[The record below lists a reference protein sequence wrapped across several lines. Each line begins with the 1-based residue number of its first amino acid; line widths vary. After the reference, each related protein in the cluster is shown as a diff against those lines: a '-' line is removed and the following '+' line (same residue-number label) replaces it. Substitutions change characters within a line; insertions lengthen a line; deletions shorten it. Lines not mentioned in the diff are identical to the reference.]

1 MITFLLRGGVKMIK
15 KIQNKIQCICQK
27 HFDFRLKA
35 VSRRKYLR
43 IIAVSIIVIL
53 TFLGSLSN
61 RNVNV
66 YTETSNFTNQMIEK
80 TNSPPASEVQSTES
94 TNQSSNNKTTTTA
107 SSTQLI
113 DPTEEEIAAAKA
125 AGEKAYSE
133 TGGSQTFSAIA
144 ATTIFNGH
152 TIPDGYTV
160 IYAKDGV
167 IIAVNGTLSAD
178 KAKIIGITKAI
189 AFIDGQTDI
198 QNLYIAREVVN
209 GSSSRLYMKANI
221 SPGSATNADGSY
233 PFINQNTIPS
243 AGLDL
248 QSLSIGIKTTT
259 DSYIH
264 YVNYYI
270 DDGKV
275 VDSSGENAIETPTQS
290 ASVQVNANQPGTFSY
305 TVNGG
310 IVQTGTYGTT
320 LSGIHV
326 GDKVVIIPTAVAGY
340 SFAQT
345 NGYFTALESNVDTVT
360 YTGKQTPITIK
371 YQDYFGQTIAPSKI
385 MNLTYGSAAQD
396 LTTNVPTIS
405 GYTFTAVSATETKN
419 QSATSVSASLDTNGN
434 VIVKDANGKQISEV
448 ILYYKTNAT
457 VSINVNGNKYYDGL
471 SVVPIVKYTFNDK
484 TESTS
489 LLNNDLSI
497 DQITW
502 NPTDF
507 KAMNEKGVEVTAPT
521 EIGTYTTWQL
531 TESGLAKLAAR
542 TNYLFTIVQTSDIYT
557 IKPISGMVEL
567 GGSKTYDGKAGIPS
581 IHVKLAEGVT
591 SSLIPEQ
598 VTLSN
603 TDYTVDTQSAKN
615 MVNVG
620 SYAIKLTKSGID
632 KVKAANPKMSFN
644 DIANTSGIYTINKA
658 DAVITVEDATFNYD
672 AQSHSIP
679 IGNVHVTGVV
689 SGESLDYTLT
699 VNSRTDIGSQ
709 IVPIS
714 LGEGTVNN
722 NYSITAT
729 DTAELTINPT
739 LLLPST
745 GGIGLLPFIFLGMI
759 FVFSGFFYFIHRKR
773 KAGEQR

>member
-35 VSRRKYLR
+35 VSRRKHLR

-66 YTETSNFTNQMIEK
+66 YTETSNFTNQTIEE

-345 NGYFTALESNVDTVT
+345 NGSFTALESNVDTVT

-632 KVKAANPKMSFN
+632 KVKAANPKMTFN

-709 IVPIS
+709 IVTIS

-759 FVFSGFFYFIHRKR
+759 FIFSGFFYFIHRKR

>member
-1 MITFLLRGGVKMIK
+1 MIK
-15 KIQNKIQCICQK
+15 KTQNKIQRICQK
-27 HFDFRLKA
+27 HFDSRLKA
-35 VSRRKYLR
+35 VSRRKHLR
-43 IIAVSIIVIL
+43 SIAVSIIVIL

-61 RNVNV
+61 RNVTV
-66 YTETSNFTNQMIEK
+66 YTETSSFANQTTEE
-80 TNSPPASEVQSTES
+80 TNSPPHSEIQSTES
-94 TNQSSNNKTTTTA
+94 TNQSSNNETTSTT
-107 SSTQLI
+107 SLTQLI
-113 DPTEEEIAAAKA
+113 DPTEKEIAAAKA

-133 TGGSQTFSAIA
+133 TGRSQTFSAVA
-144 ATTIFNGH
+144 ATTNFNRH

-167 IIAVNGTLSAD
+167 IVAVNGTMSVD
-178 KAKIIGITKAI
+178 KTELQGVTKAI
-189 AFIDGQTDI
+189 AFIDNRPDI
-198 QNLYIAREVVN
+198 HNLFIGSTVN
-209 GSSSRLYMKANI
+209 GTTTTFPKSIYM
-221 SPGSATNADGSY
+221 GVATAGNTIDSVTPNADKSY
-233 PFINQNTIPS
+233 SFTPS
-243 AGLDL
+243 IWGGLPAGGGM
-248 QSLSIGIKTTT
+248 STFSIGIQLANDIPFTGYSIKNGQIV
-259 DSYIH
+259 DNKGNIS
-264 YVNYYI
+264 
-270 DDGKV
+270 V
-275 VDSSGENAIETPTQS
+275 VPTYQ
-290 ASVQVNANQPGTFSY
+290 AATVQVNANQP
-305 TVNGG
+305 
-310 IVQTGTYGTT
+310 GTYGTT

-326 GDKVVIIPTAVAGY
+326 GDKVVIIPTAVTGY

-345 NGYFTALESNVDTVT
+345 NGSFTALESNVDTVT

-396 LTTNVPTIS
+396 LTTNVPIIS

-434 VIVKDANGKQISEV
+434 VIVKDTNGKQISEV

-457 VSINVNGNKYYDGL
+457 VSINANGSKYYDGL

-521 EIGTYTTWQL
+521 EIGTYTSWQL
-531 TESGLAKLAAR
+531 TESGLAKLAAK

-557 IKPISGMVEL
+557 IKPISGTVEL
-567 GGSKTYDGKAGIPS
+567 GGSKTYDGKAGNPS

-591 SSLIPEQ
+591 SSVTPVQ

-603 TDYTVDTQSAKN
+603 TDYTVDAQSAKN
-615 MVNVG
+615 MVNAG
-620 SYAIKLTKSGID
+620 SYTIKLTKSGID
-632 KVKAANPKMSFN
+632 KVKSANPKMSFT
-644 DIANTSGIYTINKA
+644 DIANTSGTYTINKA
-658 DAVITVEDATFNYD
+658 DAVITVDDAAFNYD

-689 SGESLDYTLT
+689 SGEALDYTLT
-699 VNSRTDIGSQ
+699 ANSRTDIGTQ
-709 IVPIS
+709 IVTIS

-745 GGIGLLPFIFLGMI
+745 GGIGLLPFVFLGMI
-759 FVFSGFFYFIHRKR
+759 FIFSGFFYFIHRKS
-773 KAGEQR
+773 KAGEQ

>member
-1 MITFLLRGGVKMIK
+1 MIK
-15 KIQNKIQCICQK
+15 KTQNKIQRICQK
-27 HFDFRLKA
+27 HFDSRLKA
-35 VSRRKYLR
+35 VSRRKHLR
-43 IIAVSIIVIL
+43 SIAVSIIVIL

-61 RNVNV
+61 RNVTV
-66 YTETSNFTNQMIEK
+66 YTETSSFANQTTEE
-80 TNSPPASEVQSTES
+80 TNSPPHSEIQSTES
-94 TNQSSNNKTTTTA
+94 TNQSSNNETTSTT

-113 DPTEEEIAAAKA
+113 DPTEKEIAAAKA

-133 TGGSQTFSAIA
+133 TGRSQTFSAVA
-144 ATTIFNGH
+144 ATANFNGH

-167 IIAVNGTLSAD
+167 IVAVNGTMSAD
-178 KAKIIGITKAI
+178 KTLQGVTKAI
-189 AFIDGQTDI
+189 AFIDNRPDI
-198 QNLYIAREVVN
+198 HNLFIGSTVN
-209 GSSSRLYMKANI
+209 GTTTTFPKSIYM
-221 SPGSATNADGSY
+221 GVATAGNTIDSVTPNADKSY
-233 PFINQNTIPS
+233 SFTPS
-243 AGLDL
+243 TWGGLPAGGGI
-248 QSLSIGIKTTT
+248 STFSIGIQLANDIPFTGYSIKNGQIV
-259 DSYIH
+259 DNKGNIS
-264 YVNYYI
+264 
-270 DDGKV
+270 V
-275 VDSSGENAIETPTQS
+275 VPTYQ
-290 ASVQVNANQPGTFSY
+290 AAAVQVNANQPGTFSY

-310 IVQTGTYGTT
+310 IAQTGTYGTT
-320 LSGIHV
+320 LPGIHV
-326 GDKVVIIPTAVAGY
+326 GDKVVIIPTAVTGY

-345 NGYFTALESNVDTVT
+345 NGSFTALESNVDTVT

-457 VSINVNGNKYYDGL
+457 VSINANGSKYYDGL

-489 LLNNDLSI
+489 LLNNGLSI
-497 DQITW
+497 EQITW

-521 EIGTYTTWQL
+521 EIGTYTSWQL
-531 TESGLAKLAAR
+531 TESGLAKLAAK

-557 IKPISGMVEL
+557 IKPISGTVEL
-567 GGSKTYDGKAGIPS
+567 GGSKTYDGKAGNPS

-591 SSLIPEQ
+591 SSVTPVQ

-603 TDYTVDTQSAKN
+603 TDYTVDAQSAKN
-615 MVNVG
+615 MVNAG
-620 SYAIKLTKSGID
+620 SYTIKLTKSGID
-632 KVKAANPKMSFN
+632 KVKAANPKMSFT
-644 DIANTSGIYTINKA
+644 DIANTSGTYTINKA
-658 DAVITVEDATFNYD
+658 DAVITVDDAAFNYD

-679 IGNVHVTGVV
+679 VGNVHVTGVV
-689 SGESLDYTLT
+689 SGEALDYTLT
-699 VNSRTDIGSQ
+699 ANSRTDIGTQ
-709 IVPIS
+709 IVTIS

-745 GGIGLLPFIFLGMI
+745 GGIGLLPFVFLGMI
-759 FVFSGFFYFIHRKR
+759 FIFSGFFYFIHRKK

>member
-1 MITFLLRGGVKMIK
+1 MIK
-15 KIQNKIQCICQK
+15 KTQNKIQRICQK
-27 HFDFRLKA
+27 HFDSRLKA
-35 VSRRKYLR
+35 ISRRKNLR
-43 IIAVSIIVIL
+43 TIAVSIIVIL

-66 YTETSNFTNQMIEK
+66 YTETSSFANQMTEE
-80 TNSPPASEVQSTES
+80 TNSPPASEIQSTES
-94 TNQSSNNKTTTTA
+94 TDQSSNNETTSTTT
-107 SSTQLI
+107 STQLI

-133 TGGSQTFSAIA
+133 TGKSQTFSAVA
-144 ATTIFNGH
+144 ATANFNGH

-160 IYAKDGV
+160 IYAKAGV
-167 IIAVNGTLSAD
+167 IVAVNGTMSAD
-178 KAKIIGITKAI
+178 KTALQGVTKAI
-189 AFIDGQTDI
+189 AFIDNRPDI
-198 QNLYIAREVVN
+198 HNLFIGSTVN
-209 GSSSRLYMKANI
+209 GTTTTFPKSIYM
-221 SPGSATNADGSY
+221 GVATAGNTIDSVTPNADKSY
-233 PFINQNTIPS
+233 SFTPS
-243 AGLDL
+243 TWGGLPAGGGI
-248 QSLSIGIKTTT
+248 STFSIGIQLANDIPFTGYSIKNGQIV
-259 DSYIH
+259 DNKGNIS
-264 YVNYYI
+264 
-270 DDGKV
+270 V
-275 VDSSGENAIETPTQS
+275 VPTYQ
-290 ASVQVNANQPGTFSY
+290 AATVQVNANQPGTFSY

-310 IVQTGTYGTT
+310 IAQTGTYGTT

-326 GDKVVIIPTAVAGY
+326 GDKVVIIPTAVTGY

-345 NGYFTALESNVDTVT
+345 NGSFTALESNVDTVT

-396 LTTNVPTIS
+396 LTTNVPIIS

-489 LLNNDLSI
+489 LLNNDLNI
-497 DQITW
+497 DQIPW

-521 EIGTYTTWQL
+521 EIGTYTSWQL

-542 TNYLFTIVQTSDIYT
+542 TNYLFPIVQTSDIYT
-557 IKPISGMVEL
+557 IKPISGTVEL

-591 SSLIPEQ
+591 SSVTPVQ

-603 TDYTVDTQSAKN
+603 TDYTVDAQSAKN

-632 KVKAANPKMSFN
+632 KVKAANPKMSFT
-644 DIANTSGIYTINKA
+644 DIANTSGTYTINKA
-658 DAVITVEDATFNYD
+658 DAVITVDDAAFNYD

-679 IGNVHVTGVV
+679 VGNVHVTGVV
-689 SGESLDYTLT
+689 SGEALDYTLT
-699 VNSRTDIGSQ
+699 ANSRTDIGTQ
-709 IVPIS
+709 IVTIS

-745 GGIGLLPFIFLGMI
+745 GGIGLLPFVFLGMI
-759 FVFSGFFYFIHRKR
+759 FIFSGFFYFIHRKR

>member
-1 MITFLLRGGVKMIK
+1 MIK
-15 KIQNKIQCICQK
+15 KTQNKIQRICQK
-27 HFDFRLKA
+27 HFDSRLKA
-35 VSRRKYLR
+35 VFRRKHLR
-43 IIAVSIIVIL
+43 TIAVSIIVIL

-66 YTETSNFTNQMIEK
+66 YTETSSFANQMTEE
-80 TNSPPASEVQSTES
+80 TNSPPASEIQSTES
-94 TNQSSNNKTTTTA
+94 TDQSSNNETTSTTT
-107 SSTQLI
+107 STQLI

-133 TGGSQTFSAIA
+133 TGKSQTFSAVA
-144 ATTIFNGH
+144 ATANFNGH
-152 TIPDGYTV
+152 AIPDGYTV

-167 IIAVNGTLSAD
+167 IVAVNGTMSVD
-178 KAKIIGITKAI
+178 KTALQGVTKAI
-189 AFIDGQTDI
+189 AFIDNRPDI
-198 QNLYIAREVVN
+198 HNLFIGSTVN
-209 GSSSRLYMKANI
+209 GTTTTFPKSIYM
-221 SPGSATNADGSY
+221 GMATAGNTIDSVTPNADKSY
-233 PFINQNTIPS
+233 SFTPS
-243 AGLDL
+243 TWGGLPAGGGI
-248 QSLSIGIKTTT
+248 STFSIGIQLANDIPFTGYSIKNGQIV
-259 DSYIH
+259 DNKGNIS
-264 YVNYYI
+264 
-270 DDGKV
+270 V
-275 VDSSGENAIETPTQS
+275 VPTYQ
-290 ASVQVNANQPGTFSY
+290 AATVQVNANQPGTFSY

-310 IVQTGTYGTT
+310 IAQTGTYGTT

-326 GDKVVIIPTAVAGY
+326 GDKVVIIPTAVTGY

-345 NGYFTALESNVDTVT
+345 NGSFTALESNVDTVT
-360 YTGKQTPITIK
+360 YTGKQTLITIK

-396 LTTNVPTIS
+396 LTTNVPIIS

-457 VSINVNGNKYYDGL
+457 VSINANGSKYYDGL

-489 LLNNDLSI
+489 LLNNDLNI
-497 DQITW
+497 DQIPW

-521 EIGTYTTWQL
+521 EIGTYTSWQL

-557 IKPISGMVEL
+557 IKPISGTVEL

-591 SSLIPEQ
+591 SSVTPVQ

-603 TDYTVDTQSAKN
+603 TDYTVDAQSAKN
-615 MVNVG
+615 MVDVG

-632 KVKAANPKMSFN
+632 KVKAANPKMSFT
-644 DIANTSGIYTINKA
+644 DIANTSGTYTINKA
-658 DAVITVEDATFNYD
+658 DAVITVDDAAFNYD

-679 IGNVHVTGVV
+679 VGNVHVTGVV
-689 SGESLDYTLT
+689 SGEALDYTLT
-699 VNSRTDIGSQ
+699 ANSRTDIGTQ
-709 IVPIS
+709 IVTIS

-745 GGIGLLPFIFLGMI
+745 GGIGLLPFVFLGMI
-759 FVFSGFFYFIHRKR
+759 FIFSGFFYFIHRKR
-773 KAGEQR
+773 KAGEQ

>member
-1 MITFLLRGGVKMIK
+1 MIK

-35 VSRRKYLR
+35 VSRRKHLR

-66 YTETSNFTNQMIEK
+66 YTETSNFTNQTIEE

-396 LTTNVPTIS
+396 LTTNVSTIS

-507 KAMNEKGVEVTAPT
+507 KVMNEKGVEVTAPT

-632 KVKAANPKMSFN
+632 KVKAANPKMTFN

-709 IVPIS
+709 IVTIS

-722 NYSITAT
+722 NYSITAR

-759 FVFSGFFYFIHRKR
+759 FIFSGFFYFIHRKR

>member
-1 MITFLLRGGVKMIK
+1 MTK
-15 KIQNKIQCICQK
+15 KTQNKIQRICQK
-27 HFDFRLKA
+27 HFDSRLKA
-35 VSRRKYLR
+35 VSRRKHLR
-43 IIAVSIIVIL
+43 TIAVSIIVIL

-61 RNVNV
+61 MNVNV
-66 YTETSNFTNQMIEK
+66 YTETSSFANQMTEE
-80 TNSPPASEVQSTES
+80 TNSPPSSEMQSTES
-94 TNQSSNNKTTTTA
+94 TNQSSNNETTSTT

-113 DPTEEEIAAAKA
+113 DPTEKEIAAAKA

-133 TGGSQTFSAIA
+133 TGGSQIFSAVA
-144 ATTIFNGH
+144 ATADFNGH

-160 IYAKDGV
+160 IYSKNGVTIALNGIVNGLITSKTNAGVVFVDGRTDVTKIYITRGATQATTIYLSATIDTSTGTGNFSVGRPIPDGLQTFGIGV
-167 IIAVNGTLSAD
+167 IDNPIGNFVPDKVTMYEPDGNGHL
-178 KAKIIGITKAI
+178 
-189 AFIDGQTDI
+189 IDS
-198 QNLYIAREVVN
+198 NN
-209 GSSSRLYMKANI
+209 N
-221 SPGSATNADGSY
+221 P
-233 PFINQNTIPS
+233 
-243 AGLDL
+243 
-248 QSLSIGIKTTT
+248 
-259 DSYIH
+259 
-264 YVNYYI
+264 
-270 DDGKV
+270 
-275 VDSSGENAIETPTQS
+275 AIETPTQT
-290 ASVQVNANQPGTFSY
+290 ASVHINANQAGTFSY

-310 IVQTGTYGTT
+310 AAKIGTYGTA

-326 GDKVVIIPTAVAGY
+326 GDKVVITPTAVTGY

-345 NGYFTALESNVDTVT
+345 NGSFTALESNVDTVT

-385 MNLTYGSAAQD
+385 MNITYGSAAQD

-419 QSATSVSASLDTNGN
+419 QLATSVSTSLDTNGN

-457 VSINVNGNKYYDGL
+457 VSINANGSKYYDGL
-471 SVVPIVKYTFNDK
+471 SVLPIVKYTFNDK

-507 KAMNEKGVEVTAPT
+507 KAMDEKGVEVTAPT
-521 EIGTYTTWQL
+521 EIGTYTSWQL

-557 IKPISGMVEL
+557 IKPISGSVEL

-581 IHVKLAEGVT
+581 IHIKIAEGVT
-591 SSLIPEQ
+591 SSVTPVQ

-603 TDYTVDTQSAKN
+603 TDYTVDAQLAKN
-615 MVNVG
+615 MVNAG
-620 SYAIKLTKSGID
+620 SYTIKLTKSGID
-632 KVKAANPKMSFN
+632 KVKATNPKMSFT
-644 DIANTSGIYTINKA
+644 DIANTSGTYTINKA
-658 DAVITVEDATFNYD
+658 DAVITVEDAVFNYD
-672 AQSHSIP
+672 ARSHSIP

-699 VNSRTDIGSQ
+699 ANSRTDIGSQ
-709 IVPIS
+709 IVTIS

-722 NYSITAT
+722 NYTITAT
-729 DTAELTINPT
+729 DTAELMINPT

-745 GGIGLLPFIFLGMI
+745 GGIGLLPFVFLGMI
-759 FVFSGFFYFIHRKR
+759 FIFSGFFYFIHRKR
-773 KAGEQR
+773 KVGEQR

>member
-35 VSRRKYLR
+35 VSRRKHLR

-66 YTETSNFTNQMIEK
+66 YTETSNFTNQTIEE

-152 TIPDGYTV
+152 TLPDGYTV

-345 NGYFTALESNVDTVT
+345 NGSFTALESNVDTVT

-603 TDYTVDTQSAKN
+603 TDYTVNTQSAKN

-632 KVKAANPKMSFN
+632 KVKAANPKMTFN

-672 AQSHSIP
+672 AQSYSIP

-709 IVPIS
+709 IVTIS

-759 FVFSGFFYFIHRKR
+759 FIFSGFFYFIHRKR

>member
-66 YTETSNFTNQMIEK
+66 YTETSNFTNQTIEE

-709 IVPIS
+709 IVTIS

-759 FVFSGFFYFIHRKR
+759 FIFSGFFYFIHRKR

>member
-1 MITFLLRGGVKMIK
+1 MIK
-15 KIQNKIQCICQK
+15 KTQKKIQRICQK
-27 HFDFRLKA
+27 HFDSRLKA
-35 VSRRKYLR
+35 VSRRKHLLT
-43 IIAVSIIVIL
+43 IAVSIIVIL

-61 RNVNV
+61 RNVTV
-66 YTETSNFTNQMIEK
+66 YTETSSFANQMTEE
-80 TNSPPASEVQSTES
+80 TNSPPASEIQSTES
-94 TNQSSNNKTTTTA
+94 TNQSSNNETTSTTT
-107 SSTQLI
+107 STQLI

-125 AGEKAYSE
+125 AGKKVYSE
-133 TGGSQTFSAIA
+133 TGRNQTFSAVA
-144 ATTIFNGH
+144 ATANFNGH

-167 IIAVNGTLSAD
+167 IIAVNGILSAD

-189 AFIDGQTDI
+189 AFIDGQTDV

-209 GSSSRLYMKANI
+209 GSSSRIYMKANVI
-221 SPGSATNADGSY
+221 PGSATNADGSY
-233 PFINQNTIPS
+233 PFINQNTVPS
-243 AGLDL
+243 AGLDM

-270 DDGKV
+270 NNGKI
-275 VDSSGENAIETPTQS
+275 VDSSGGNAIETPTQS

-310 IVQTGTYGTT
+310 IAQTGTYGTA

-326 GDKVVIIPTAVAGY
+326 GEKVVITPTAVTGY

-345 NGYFTALESNVDTVT
+345 NSSFTALESNVDTVT

-385 MNLTYGSAAQD
+385 TNLTYGSAAKD

-419 QSATSVSASLDTNGN
+419 QSATNVSTSLDTNGY
-434 VIVKDANGKQISEV
+434 VIVKDANGKQISEI

-457 VSINVNGNKYYDGL
+457 VSIIANGSKYYDGL
-471 SVVPIVKYTFNDK
+471 SVVPIVKYIFNDK

-507 KAMNEKGVEVTAPT
+507 KALNEKGVEVTAPT
-521 EIGTYTTWQL
+521 EIGTYTSWQL
-531 TESGLAKLAAR
+531 TKSGLAKLAAK

-557 IKPISGMVEL
+557 IKPIIGTVEL
-567 GGSKTYDGKAGIPS
+567 VGSKTYDGKAGIPS
-581 IHVKLAEGVT
+581 IHVKPAEGVT
-591 SSLIPEQ
+591 SSLTPVQ

-603 TDYTVDTQSAKN
+603 TDYTVDAQSAKN
-615 MVNVG
+615 MVNAG

-632 KVKAANPKMSFN
+632 KVKAANPKMSFT
-644 DIANTSGIYTINKA
+644 DIANTSGTYTINKA
-658 DAVITVEDATFNYD
+658 GAVITVDDAVFNYD

-679 IGNVHVTGVV
+679 VGNVHVTGVV

-699 VNSRTDIGSQ
+699 ANSRTDIGTQ
-709 IVPIS
+709 IVTIS
-714 LGEGTVNN
+714 LGEGTVHN

-729 DTAELTINPT
+729 DIAELTINPT

-745 GGIGLLPFIFLGMI
+745 GGIGLLPFVFLGII
-759 FVFSGFFYFIHRKR
+759 FIFSGFFYFIHRKR

>member
-1 MITFLLRGGVKMIK
+1 MIK
-15 KIQNKIQCICQK
+15 KTQNKIQRICQK
-27 HFDFRLKA
+27 HFDSRLKA
-35 VSRRKYLR
+35 ISRRKNLR
-43 IIAVSIIVIL
+43 TIAVSIIVIL

-66 YTETSNFTNQMIEK
+66 YTETSSFANQMTEE
-80 TNSPPASEVQSTES
+80 TNSPPASEIQSTES
-94 TNQSSNNKTTTTA
+94 TDQSSNNETTSTTT
-107 SSTQLI
+107 STQLI

-133 TGGSQTFSAIA
+133 TGKSQTFSAVA
-144 ATTIFNGH
+144 ATANFNGH
-152 TIPDGYTV
+152 TIPDGYTL

-167 IIAVNGTLSAD
+167 IVAVNGTMSAD
-178 KAKIIGITKAI
+178 KTALQGVTKAI
-189 AFIDGQTDI
+189 AFIDNRPDI
-198 QNLYIAREVVN
+198 HNLFIGSTVN
-209 GSSSRLYMKANI
+209 GTTTTFPKSIYM
-221 SPGSATNADGSY
+221 GVATAGNTIDSVTPNADKSY
-233 PFINQNTIPS
+233 SFTPS
-243 AGLDL
+243 TWGGLPAGGGI
-248 QSLSIGIKTTT
+248 STFSIGIQLANDIPFTGYSIKNGQIV
-259 DSYIH
+259 DNKGNIS
-264 YVNYYI
+264 
-270 DDGKV
+270 V
-275 VDSSGENAIETPTQS
+275 VPTYQ
-290 ASVQVNANQPGTFSY
+290 AATVQVNANQPGTFSY

-310 IVQTGTYGTT
+310 IAQTGTYGTT

-326 GDKVVIIPTAVAGY
+326 GDKVVIIPTAVTGY

-345 NGYFTALESNVDTVT
+345 NGSFTALESNVDTVT

-396 LTTNVPTIS
+396 LTTNVPIIS

-434 VIVKDANGKQISEV
+434 VIVKDTNGKQISEV
-448 ILYYKTNAT
+448 ILYYKTNDT
-457 VSINVNGNKYYDGL
+457 VSINANGSKYYDGL

-521 EIGTYTTWQL
+521 EIGTYTSWQL
-531 TESGLAKLAAR
+531 TESGLAKLAAK

-557 IKPISGMVEL
+557 IKPISGTVEL

-632 KVKAANPKMSFN
+632 KVKAANPKMSFT
-644 DIANTSGIYTINKA
+644 DIANTSGTYTINKA
-658 DAVITVEDATFNYD
+658 DAVITVDDAAFNYD

-679 IGNVHVTGVV
+679 VGNVHVTGVV
-689 SGESLDYTLT
+689 SGEALDYTLT
-699 VNSRTDIGSQ
+699 ANSRTDIGTQ
-709 IVPIS
+709 IVTIS

-759 FVFSGFFYFIHRKR
+759 FIFSGFFYFIHRKR

>member
-1 MITFLLRGGVKMIK
+1 MIK
-15 KIQNKIQCICQK
+15 KTQNKIQRICQK
-27 HFDFRLKA
+27 HFDSRLKA
-35 VSRRKYLR
+35 VFRRKHLR
-43 IIAVSIIVIL
+43 TIAVSIIVIL

-66 YTETSNFTNQMIEK
+66 YTETSSFANQMTEE
-80 TNSPPASEVQSTES
+80 TNSPPASEIQSTES
-94 TNQSSNNKTTTTA
+94 TDQSSNNETTSTTT
-107 SSTQLI
+107 STQLI

-133 TGGSQTFSAIA
+133 TGRSQTFSAVA
-144 ATTIFNGH
+144 ATANFNGH

-167 IIAVNGTLSAD
+167 IVAVNGTMSAD
-178 KAKIIGITKAI
+178 KTMLQGVTKAI
-189 AFIDGQTDI
+189 AFIDNRPDI
-198 QNLYIAREVVN
+198 HNLFIGSTVN
-209 GSSSRLYMKANI
+209 GTTTTFPKSIYM
-221 SPGSATNADGSY
+221 GVATAGNTIDSVTPNADKSY
-233 PFINQNTIPS
+233 SFTPS
-243 AGLDL
+243 TWGGLPAGGGI
-248 QSLSIGIKTTT
+248 STFSIGIQLANDIPFTGYSIKNGQIV
-259 DSYIH
+259 DNKGNIS
-264 YVNYYI
+264 
-270 DDGKV
+270 V
-275 VDSSGENAIETPTQS
+275 VPTYQ
-290 ASVQVNANQPGTFSY
+290 AAAVQVNANQPGTFSY

-310 IVQTGTYGTT
+310 IAQTGTYGTT
-320 LSGIHV
+320 LPGIHV
-326 GDKVVIIPTAVAGY
+326 GDKVVIIPTAVTGY

-345 NGYFTALESNVDTVT
+345 NGSFIALESNVDTVT

-457 VSINVNGNKYYDGL
+457 VSINANGSKYYNGL

-489 LLNNDLSI
+489 LLNNDLNI
-497 DQITW
+497 DQIPW

-521 EIGTYTTWQL
+521 EIGTYTSWQL
-531 TESGLAKLAAR
+531 TESGLAKLATR

-557 IKPISGMVEL
+557 IKPISGTVEL
-567 GGSKTYDGKAGIPS
+567 GGSKTYDGKAEIPS

-591 SSLIPEQ
+591 SSVTPVQ

-603 TDYTVDTQSAKN
+603 TDYTVDAQSAKN
-615 MVNVG
+615 MVDVG

-632 KVKAANPKMSFN
+632 KVKAANPKMSFT
-644 DIANTSGIYTINKA
+644 DIANTSGTYTINKA
-658 DAVITVEDATFNYD
+658 DAVITVDDAAFNYD
-672 AQSHSIP
+672 VQSHSIP
-679 IGNVHVTGVV
+679 VGNVHVTGVV
-689 SGESLDYTLT
+689 SGEALDYTLT
-699 VNSRTDIGSQ
+699 ANSRTDIGTQ
-709 IVPIS
+709 IVTIS
-714 LGEGTVNN
+714 LGKGTVNN

-745 GGIGLLPFIFLGMI
+745 GGIGLLPFVFLGMI
-759 FVFSGFFYFIHRKR
+759 FIFSGFFYFIHRKS
-773 KAGEQR
+773 KAGEQ

>member
-1 MITFLLRGGVKMIK
+1 MR
-15 KIQNKIQCICQK
+15 
-27 HFDFRLKA
+27 
-35 VSRRKYLR
+35 S
-43 IIAVSIIVIL
+43 IAVSIIVIL

-61 RNVNV
+61 RNVTV
-66 YTETSNFTNQMIEK
+66 YTETSSFANQTTEE
-80 TNSPPASEVQSTES
+80 TNSPPHFEIQSTES
-94 TNQSSNNKTTTTA
+94 TDQSSNNETTSTTT
-107 SSTQLI
+107 STQLI

-133 TGGSQTFSAIA
+133 TGRSQTFSAVA
-144 ATTIFNGH
+144 ATANFNGH

-167 IIAVNGTLSAD
+167 IVAVNGTMSTD
-178 KAKIIGITKAI
+178 KTMLQGVTKAI
-189 AFIDGQTDI
+189 AFIDNRPDI
-198 QNLYIAREVVN
+198 HNLFIGSTVN
-209 GSSSRLYMKANI
+209 GATTTFPKSIYM
-221 SPGSATNADGSY
+221 GVATAGNTIDSVTPNADKSY
-233 PFINQNTIPS
+233 SFTPS
-243 AGLDL
+243 TWGGLPAGGGI
-248 QSLSIGIKTTT
+248 STFSIGIQLANDIPFTGYSIKNGQIV
-259 DSYIH
+259 DNKGNIS
-264 YVNYYI
+264 
-270 DDGKV
+270 V
-275 VDSSGENAIETPTQS
+275 VPTYQ
-290 ASVQVNANQPGTFSY
+290 AAAVQVNANQPGTFSY

-310 IVQTGTYGTT
+310 IAQTGTYGTT
-320 LSGIHV
+320 LPGIHV
-326 GDKVVIIPTAVAGY
+326 RDKVVITPTAVTGY

-345 NGYFTALESNVDTVT
+345 NGSFTALESNVDTVT

-396 LTTNVPTIS
+396 LTTNVPIIS

-457 VSINVNGNKYYDGL
+457 VSINANGSKYYDGL

-521 EIGTYTTWQL
+521 EIGTYTSWQL

-557 IKPISGMVEL
+557 IKPISGTVEL

-581 IHVKLAEGVT
+581 IHVKLAEGIT
-591 SSLIPEQ
+591 SSVTPVQ

-603 TDYTVDTQSAKN
+603 TDYTVDAQSAKN
-615 MVNVG
+615 MVDVG

-632 KVKAANPKMSFN
+632 KVKAANPKMSFT
-644 DIANTSGIYTINKA
+644 DIANTSGTYTINKA
-658 DAVITVEDATFNYD
+658 DAVITVDDAAFNYD
-672 AQSHSIP
+672 AQSHSISV
-679 IGNVHVTGVV
+679 GNVHVTGVV
-689 SGESLDYTLT
+689 SGEALDYTLT
-699 VNSRTDIGSQ
+699 ANSRTDIGTQ
-709 IVPIS
+709 IVTIS

-745 GGIGLLPFIFLGMI
+745 GGIGLLPFVFLGMI
-759 FVFSGFFYFIHRKR
+759 FIFSGFFYFIHRKS
-773 KAGEQR
+773 KAGEQ

>member
-35 VSRRKYLR
+35 VSRRKHLR

-66 YTETSNFTNQMIEK
+66 YTETSNFTNQTIEE

-152 TIPDGYTV
+152 TLPDGYTV

-345 NGYFTALESNVDTVT
+345 NGSFTALESNVDTVT

-632 KVKAANPKMSFN
+632 KVKAANPKMTFN

-672 AQSHSIP
+672 AQSYSIP

-709 IVPIS
+709 IVTIS

-759 FVFSGFFYFIHRKR
+759 FIFSGFFYFIHRKR

>member
-1 MITFLLRGGVKMIK
+1 MIK
-15 KIQNKIQCICQK
+15 KTQNKIQRICQK
-27 HFDFRLKA
+27 HFDSRLKA
-35 VSRRKYLR
+35 ISRRKNLR
-43 IIAVSIIVIL
+43 TIAVSIIVIL

-66 YTETSNFTNQMIEK
+66 YTETSSFANQMTEE
-80 TNSPPASEVQSTES
+80 TNSPPASEIQSTES
-94 TNQSSNNKTTTTA
+94 TDQSSNNETTSTTT
-107 SSTQLI
+107 STQLI

-133 TGGSQTFSAIA
+133 TGKSQTFSAVA
-144 ATTIFNGH
+144 ATANFNGH

-160 IYAKDGV
+160 IYAKAGV
-167 IIAVNGTLSAD
+167 IVAVNGTMSAD
-178 KAKIIGITKAI
+178 KTALQGVTKAI
-189 AFIDGQTDI
+189 AFIDNRPDI
-198 QNLYIAREVVN
+198 HNLFIGSTVN
-209 GSSSRLYMKANI
+209 GTTTTFPKSIYM
-221 SPGSATNADGSY
+221 GVATAGNTIDSVTPNADKSY
-233 PFINQNTIPS
+233 SFTPS
-243 AGLDL
+243 TWGGLPAGGGI
-248 QSLSIGIKTTT
+248 STFSIGIQLANDIPFTGYSIKNGQIV
-259 DSYIH
+259 DNKGNIS
-264 YVNYYI
+264 
-270 DDGKV
+270 V
-275 VDSSGENAIETPTQS
+275 VPTYQ
-290 ASVQVNANQPGTFSY
+290 AATVQVNANQPGTFSY

-310 IVQTGTYGTT
+310 IAQTGTYGTT

-326 GDKVVIIPTAVAGY
+326 GDKVVIIPTAVTGY

-345 NGYFTALESNVDTVT
+345 NGSFTALESNVDTVT

-396 LTTNVPTIS
+396 LTTNVPIIS

-457 VSINVNGNKYYDGL
+457 VSINANGSKYYDGL

-489 LLNNDLSI
+489 LLNNDLNI
-497 DQITW
+497 DQIPW

-521 EIGTYTTWQL
+521 EIGTYTSWQL

-557 IKPISGMVEL
+557 IKPISGVVEL

-632 KVKAANPKMSFN
+632 KVKAANPKMTFN

-709 IVPIS
+709 IVTIS

-745 GGIGLLPFIFLGMI
+745 GGIGLLPFVFLGMI
-759 FVFSGFFYFIHRKR
+759 FIFSGFFYFIHRKR

>member
-1 MITFLLRGGVKMIK
+1 M
-15 KIQNKIQCICQK
+15 
-27 HFDFRLKA
+27 
-35 VSRRKYLR
+35 
-43 IIAVSIIVIL
+43 
-53 TFLGSLSN
+53 
-61 RNVNV
+61 
-66 YTETSNFTNQMIEK
+66 
-80 TNSPPASEVQSTES
+80 
-94 TNQSSNNKTTTTA
+94 
-107 SSTQLI
+107 
-113 DPTEEEIAAAKA
+113 
-125 AGEKAYSE
+125 
-133 TGGSQTFSAIA
+133 
-144 ATTIFNGH
+144 
-152 TIPDGYTV
+152 

-167 IIAVNGTLSAD
+167 IIAVNGTLCAD

-345 NGYFTALESNVDTVT
+345 NGSFTALESNVDTVT

-371 YQDYFGQTIAPSKI
+371 HQDYFGQTIAPSKI

-632 KVKAANPKMSFN
+632 KVKAANPKMTFN

-709 IVPIS
+709 IVTIS

-759 FVFSGFFYFIHRKR
+759 FIFSGFFYFIHRKR

>member
-35 VSRRKYLR
+35 VSRRKHLR

-66 YTETSNFTNQMIEK
+66 YTETSNFTNQTIEE

-133 TGGSQTFSAIA
+133 TGGSQTFSAIV

-345 NGYFTALESNVDTVT
+345 NGSFTALESNVDTVT

-632 KVKAANPKMSFN
+632 KVKAANPKMTFN

-709 IVPIS
+709 IVTIS

-745 GGIGLLPFIFLGMI
+745 GGIGLLPFVFLGMI
-759 FVFSGFFYFIHRKR
+759 FIFSGFFYFIHRKR

>member
-35 VSRRKYLR
+35 VSRRKHLR

-66 YTETSNFTNQMIEK
+66 YTETSNFTNQTIEE

-632 KVKAANPKMSFN
+632 KVKAANPKMTFN

-709 IVPIS
+709 IVTIS

-759 FVFSGFFYFIHRKR
+759 FIFSGFFYFIHRKR